1 MRPDLGRLD
10 RGAEILQ
17 VRPVLGGRPAALGLV
32 VGAVVYCRENAGSIP
47 MRVLGV
53 AAFALATLL
62 LAGLF
67 LAGSSPGGLVG
78 AARAQQLPN
87 INLLAD
93 QPSKTQEEKDA
104 DEARDKA
111 YKETLKKIPDAKVSS
126 DPWGGVRSTDA
137 PKTPGAKTTAAAKPK
152 SKTGGNP
159 N

>member
-1 MRPDLGRLD
+1 
-10 RGAEILQ
+10 
-17 VRPVLGGRPAALGLV
+17 
-32 VGAVVYCRENAGSIP
+32 

-53 AAFALATLL
+53 AAFALA
-62 LAGLF
+62 GLG
-67 LAGSSPGGLVG
+67 LAGSLLGGPVG
-78 AARAQQLPN
+78 TARAQQLPN

-104 DEARDKA
+104 DAAREKA

-137 PKTPGAKTTAAAKPK
+137 PKTPAAKATASAKPK

>member
-1 MRPDLGRLD
+1 
-10 RGAEILQ
+10 
-17 VRPVLGGRPAALGLV
+17 
-32 VGAVVYCRENAGSIP
+32 
-47 MRVLGV
+47 MRVFRV
-53 AAFALATLL
+53 APVFAS
-62 LAGLF
+62 GLF
-67 LAGSSPGGLVG
+67 LAGSLVAGLLLGGLTG

-126 DPWGGVRSTDA
+126 DPWGSVRSTDA
-137 PKTPGAKTTAAAKPK
+137 AKTPAAKTTASAKPK
-152 SKTGGNP
+152 SKTGSNP

>member
-1 MRPDLGRLD
+1 
-10 RGAEILQ
+10 
-17 VRPVLGGRPAALGLV
+17 
-32 VGAVVYCRENAGSIP
+32 

-126 DPWGGVRSTDA
+126 DPWGGVRSSDA
-137 PKTPGAKTTAAAKPK
+137 PKTPAAKTTASAKPK